1 MYPGFAELNLN
12 KKVRGA
18 KKSNILPVIT
28 LEDAGRLLSSVNLT
42 WRMVVS
48 IMAELYDPCGFWEPW
63 KLQLKLMSQTL
74 TGMDCDECICHE
86 DQEAWKQQLYRLVD
100 FPKLLKISHPA
111 LKAKSPSS
119 PFPLASFSDS
129 AIRTV

>member
-86 DQEAWKQQLYRLVD
+86 DQEAWKQQLSRLVD
-100 FPKLLKISHPA
+100 VVIGNTK
-111 LKAKSPSS
+111 
-119 PFPLASFSDS
+119 
-129 AIRTV
+129 